1 MPWPDVADELVRF
14 EDYLAFAPLWRD
26 QIANVRIHETT
37 RERPVDRFQQER
49 SLLRALP
56 TIPFDT
62 DEIVPAVVSPH
73 ARVEFDAQPLLGA
86 AAPWHAGPSRFA
98 PTVDEVRILHQGQV
112 VAQHIR
118 CYQRRQL
125 IVLPDHRLAALTLCA
140 GDRGAPRWNRR
151 LMPWAPR
158 HASSTSASERQPVKT
173 GVHLRRLL
181 GLARVYGSAEVLSA
195 HRQGPG
201 TGGPRRR
208 LRREPS
214 AGGTPAPAASHAH
227 SADSQAARTDRRH
240 RTGAGRSRLFTTVSV
255 TPPTRTLMARRDD
268 NLQAR
273 LDRDLAELK
282 LLEIAKS
289 YREVLDEAAR
299 KGSSFLE
306 VLAILIGLEQAA
318 REQRALER
326 RLREARLPKQ
336 KTLAEYDFKF
346 PKRIPK
352 AAIVRLFDC
361 DFIEQHGCA
370 VLIGPTGTGKSH
382 LLTALGY
389 TAVERGHSVRH
400 TRVVD
405 MINHLTAAQLNGSL
419 GKTLR
424 SYVRPSLLLLDELG
438 YLPIDKRG
446 ADLLFQV
453 VAARYEVG
461 SIVITT
467 NRPFREWGKLFDVD
481 NTLATA
487 LIDRLMHHGEGIVI
501 QGDSYRMKDKDPDS
515 TDE

>member
-1 MPWPDVADELVRF
+1 
-14 EDYLAFAPLWRD
+14 
-26 QIANVRIHETT
+26 
-37 RERPVDRFQQER
+37 
-49 SLLRALP
+49 
-56 TIPFDT
+56 
-62 DEIVPAVVSPH
+62 
-73 ARVEFDAQPLLGA
+73 
-86 AAPWHAGPSRFA
+86 
-98 PTVDEVRILHQGQV
+98 
-112 VAQHIR
+112 
-118 CYQRRQL
+118 
-125 IVLPDHRLAALTLCA
+125 
-140 GDRGAPRWNRR
+140 
-151 LMPWAPR
+151 
-158 HASSTSASERQPVKT
+158 
-173 GVHLRRLL
+173 
-181 GLARVYGSAEVLSA
+181 
-195 HRQGPG
+195 
-201 TGGPRRR
+201 
-208 LRREPS
+208 
-214 AGGTPAPAASHAH
+214 
-227 SADSQAARTDRRH
+227 
-240 RTGAGRSRLFTTVSV
+240 
-255 TPPTRTLMARRDD
+255 MARRDD

-273 LDRDLAELK
+273 LDRDLADLK
-282 LLEIAKS
+282 LPEIAKS

-326 RLREARLPKQ
+326 RLCKARLPKQ
-336 KTLAEYDFKF
+336 KSLAEYDFQF

-405 MINHLTAAQLNGSL
+405 MLNHLTAAQLNGLL

-424 SYVRPSLLLLDELG
+424 TYVRPSLLLLDELG
-438 YLPIDKRG
+438 YLPIDKHG

-467 NRPFREWGKLFDVD
+467 NRPFREWGQLFDVD

-501 QGDSYRMKDKDPDS
+501 QGDSFRMKDKGPDS

>member
-1 MPWPDVADELVRF
+1 
-14 EDYLAFAPLWRD
+14 
-26 QIANVRIHETT
+26 
-37 RERPVDRFQQER
+37 
-49 SLLRALP
+49 
-56 TIPFDT
+56 
-62 DEIVPAVVSPH
+62 
-73 ARVEFDAQPLLGA
+73 
-86 AAPWHAGPSRFA
+86 
-98 PTVDEVRILHQGQV
+98 
-112 VAQHIR
+112 
-118 CYQRRQL
+118 
-125 IVLPDHRLAALTLCA
+125 
-140 GDRGAPRWNRR
+140 
-151 LMPWAPR
+151 
-158 HASSTSASERQPVKT
+158 
-173 GVHLRRLL
+173 
-181 GLARVYGSAEVLSA
+181 
-195 HRQGPG
+195 
-201 TGGPRRR
+201 
-208 LRREPS
+208 
-214 AGGTPAPAASHAH
+214 
-227 SADSQAARTDRRH
+227 
-240 RTGAGRSRLFTTVSV
+240 
-255 TPPTRTLMARRDD
+255 MARRDD

-282 LLEIAKS
+282 LPEIAKS

-326 RLREARLPKQ
+326 RLREARLPKP
-336 KTLAEYDFKF
+336 KTLAEYDFQF

-361 DFIEQHGCA
+361 DFIERHGCA

-453 VAARYEVG
+453 VAARYEIG

-501 QGDSYRMKDKDPDS
+501 QGDSYRMRDKGPDS